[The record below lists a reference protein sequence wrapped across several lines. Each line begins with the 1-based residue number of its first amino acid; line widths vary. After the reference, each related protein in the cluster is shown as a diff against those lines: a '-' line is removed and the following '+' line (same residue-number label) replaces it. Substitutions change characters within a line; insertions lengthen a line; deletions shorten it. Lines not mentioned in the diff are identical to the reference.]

1 MITLLARFFR
11 FLYFFYFDDFFFFS
25 FRFLVFAGCACES
38 AQKKENQGENGF
50 EAHVSLVLWGVSY
63 SLTRKQWGIILAHFY
78 TFHNKTSMTRTHNP
92 KLKKKNE
99 KSCHLN
105 HYRTGK
111 KKKVSS
117 PSLGRKS
124 NMLLFIT
131 CLDFFIFPVNNEII
145 VPTLWCRCSFFFRF
159 VLLTVEIRKISYC
172 VPVHK

>member
-1 MITLLARFFR
+1 
-11 FLYFFYFDDFFFFS
+11 
-25 FRFLVFAGCACES
+25 
-38 AQKKENQGENGF
+38 
-50 EAHVSLVLWGVSY
+50 
-63 SLTRKQWGIILAHFY
+63 
-78 TFHNKTSMTRTHNP
+78 MTRTHNP
-92 KLKKKNE
+92 KLKKK
-99 KSCHLN
+99 KTKN
-105 HYRTGK
+105 HVILTTIERGK

-131 CLDFFIFPVNNEII
+131 CLDVFIFPVNNEII